1 MIFLAMLIMG
11 SVIGFVGA
19 GGAGVTI
26 ALLTLAF
33 DVPIH
38 TAVAVALAA
47 MTFTMLSGAYS
58 HFRER
63 EVEVSTGLAMGI
75 GGVMGAF
82 IGANVSNLMPAAFLK
97 TMTAIM
103 LCASAALLYTKVY
116 QAEWLNRHFH
126 PRQELL
132 TGAPLYRKGILAGLV
147 NGFLSGA
154 FGIGAAAFIRDPPEI
169 HRHLHD
175 DHPAHVSLRRNRLL
189 LHRSSGHDDFPP
201 NPRRPG
207 HRSLVRS
214 QVHPPGPPAFVEICH
229 CSYADNRW
237 IVFVADVTNEKSP
250 LRGFFIAIFFT
261 CPSPP
266 YTPPHTWLAAPAG
279 SAPWRPIG
287 RWLWLLPWVPRSRW
301 ASGAACLR

>member
-11 SVIGFVGA
+11 AVIGFVGA

-33 DVPIH
+33 QVPIH

-63 EVEVSTGLAMGI
+63 EVEVPTGLAMGL

-82 IGANVSNLMPAAFLK
+82 IGANVSNLLPAPFLR

-103 LCASAALLYTKVY
+103 LCASALLLYTKVY
-116 QAEWLNRHFH
+116 QAEWLSRRFH

-132 TGAPLYRKGILAGLV
+132 TGGKLYRLGIITGMV

-154 FGIGAAAFIRDPPEI
+154 FGIGAAAFIQI
-169 HRHLHD
+169 TLMVLFG
-175 DHPAHVSLRRNRLL
+175 VSLLKSIGTCMMIILPMSAAGGLGYFFTGHLDLWIFIQTLTGQAIGAWFGAKYTHLAPLPLLRFAIVATPTIGGLSLL
-189 LHRSSGHDDFPP
+189 LM
-201 NPRRPG
+201 
-207 HRSLVRS
+207 
-214 QVHPPGPPAFVEICH
+214 
-229 CSYADNRW
+229 
-237 IVFVADVTNEKSP
+237 
-250 LRGFFIAIFFT
+250 
-261 CPSPP
+261 
-266 YTPPHTWLAAPAG
+266 
-279 SAPWRPIG
+279 
-287 RWLWLLPWVPRSRW
+287 
-301 ASGAACLR
+301 

>member
-75 GGVMGAF
+75 GGVIGAF
-82 IGANVSNLMPAAFLK
+82 IGANVSNLMPTAFLK

-154 FGIGAAAFIRDPPEI
+154 FGIGAAAFIQITLMVSFGVTLLKSIGTCMMIILPMSASGGI
-169 HRHLHD
+169 GYFFTGHLDMTIFLQTLAGQAIGAWFGAKYTHLA
-175 DHPAHVSLRRNRLL
+175 PLPLLRFAIVATPTIGGLSLL
-189 LHRSSGHDDFPP
+189 LM
-201 NPRRPG
+201 
-207 HRSLVRS
+207 
-214 QVHPPGPPAFVEICH
+214 
-229 CSYADNRW
+229 
-237 IVFVADVTNEKSP
+237 
-250 LRGFFIAIFFT
+250 
-261 CPSPP
+261 
-266 YTPPHTWLAAPAG
+266 
-279 SAPWRPIG
+279 
-287 RWLWLLPWVPRSRW
+287 
-301 ASGAACLR
+301 